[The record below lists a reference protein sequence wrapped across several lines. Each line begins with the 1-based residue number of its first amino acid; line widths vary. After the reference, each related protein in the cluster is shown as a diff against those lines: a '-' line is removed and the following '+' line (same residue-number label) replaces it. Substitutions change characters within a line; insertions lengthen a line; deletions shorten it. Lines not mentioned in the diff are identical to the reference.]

1 MVSALYKAWKEFPP
15 PALALLRI
23 GAALGIKPP
32 SPPPR
37 ALGKAQGIQ
46 NVLSEVAAMGI
57 PIMHGRPDDPML
69 ELLDL

>member
-1 MVSALYKAWKEFPP
+1 MVAALQKAWQVLPP

-23 GAALGIKPP
+23 GAALGIKP
-32 SPPPR
+32 SSSPPR
-37 ALGKAQGIQ
+37 ALGKAQGVE

>member
-1 MVSALYKAWKEFPP
+1 MVAALQKAWQVVPP

-23 GAALGIKPP
+23 GAVLGIKPP
-32 SPPPR
+32 SSPPR
-37 ALGKAQGIQ
+37 AIGKPMGAQD
-46 NVLSEVAAMGI
+46 VLSEVAAMGI